1 MKQPKHTKPRIT
13 PRRLLVLSIV
23 LLGVALGAA
32 FAVGFPG
39 KSNADEQIA
48 TTTVES
54 GSLTVSVSGSG
65 TVEAELSLDMP
76 FETSGQVETVLVS
89 EGDEVEDGQ
98 TLATLETRELELAL
112 ADAEANLLSAQAQ
125 LEEVWPGGSS
135 SATEQDMDD
144 ARANGNVATSDI
156 VVARASIESA
166 QAQLNQQSINTQA
179 DIAAAESRLRE
190 AQATLDDLLDGPEPD
205 ELSTAQRTYNQAL
218 IQYNSAQTS
227 LEETRNRLSR
237 EKTQAHQF
245 MEQATLDVQTAQ
257 SDYSAAY
264 WRYQS
269 VANDDVVPATTDM
282 EVRNPNTLT
291 DYGELTEAETFKQAE
306 LKLQNA
312 EASLESSRVA
322 YDNARQ
328 AEITGVQQAE
338 QDVENALAILE
349 DAQVQL
355 EVTQAGAT
363 NTELTQAREAVNQAH
378 IELNRLRSV
387 SGAESVQS
395 EASLTQA
402 VAQLEEVQTSTETD
416 LRIKQVAVVQAE
428 NDLER
433 ARINLEEAEL
443 AAPFA
448 GVVTFVDVTPGSV
461 VGESSTVFTLIDRD
475 PLHVDLTLN
484 ENDVTQV
491 AVGQQV
497 TLSIGELPDWEAE
510 GTVTYVAPVAEED
523 TDVVTYLVRVSFPDT
538 DERVKVGMTA
548 DLEIVTASADN
559 VLLVP
564 NTALISPG
572 DLQQMPSVGQQTND
586 QQMSADAR
594 QMPSGDRQ
602 IVLVMEPGAETP
614 RPVTVETGLTDGS
627 FTEITVGLEKGATI
641 VAQPAAQGGGQ
652 QSESNGPGFLSG
664 PPSGG
669 RPGGG
674 GPPR

>member
-1 MKQPKHTKPRIT
+1 
-13 PRRLLVLSIV
+13 
-23 LLGVALGAA
+23 
-32 FAVGFPG
+32 
-39 KSNADEQIA
+39 
-48 TTTVES
+48 
-54 GSLTVSVSGSG
+54 
-65 TVEAELSLDMP
+65 
-76 FETSGQVETVLVS
+76 
-89 EGDEVEDGQ
+89 
-98 TLATLETRELELAL
+98 
-112 ADAEANLLSAQAQ
+112 
-125 LEEVWPGGSS
+125 
-135 SATEQDMDD
+135 
-144 ARANGNVATSDI
+144 
-156 VVARASIESA
+156 
-166 QAQLNQQSINTQA
+166 
-179 DIAAAESRLRE
+179 
-190 AQATLDDLLDGPEPD
+190 
-205 ELSTAQRTYNQAL
+205 
-218 IQYNSAQTS
+218 
-227 LEETRNRLSR
+227 
-237 EKTQAHQF
+237 
-245 MEQATLDVQTAQ
+245 
-257 SDYSAAY
+257 
-264 WRYQS
+264 
-269 VANDDVVPATTDM
+269 
-282 EVRNPNTLT
+282 
-291 DYGELTEAETFKQAE
+291 
-306 LKLQNA
+306 
-312 EASLESSRVA
+312 
-322 YDNARQ
+322 
-328 AEITGVQQAE
+328 
-338 QDVENALAILE
+338 
-349 DAQVQL
+349 
-355 EVTQAGAT
+355 
-363 NTELTQAREAVNQAH
+363 
-378 IELNRLRSV
+378 
-387 SGAESVQS
+387 
-395 EASLTQA
+395 
-402 VAQLEEVQTSTETD
+402 
-416 LRIKQVAVVQAE
+416 VAVVQAE